1 MDSNQSGPSHP
12 PPAAEQSIP
21 RRKPV
26 TLWILVAAIGLV
38 AGILSGIFGIGGGLI
53 IVPALVLLGGWTA
66 TEAAGT
72 SLAALLLP
80 VGLLGAY
87 VYWRAGYVNVVSAL
101 ILAVGLF
108 VGAAI
113 GARIGLAAPPAIVQR
128 SLGVLL
134 LVVGLRLVLFVGP
147 TGAGLR

>member
-1 MDSNQSGPSHP
+1 M
-12 PPAAEQSIP
+12 
-21 RRKPV
+21 
-26 TLWILVAAIGLV
+26 TLWILIAAVGLC
-38 AGILSGIFGIGGGLI
+38 AGVLSGIFGIGGGLI

-87 VYWRAGYVNVVSAL
+87 LYWRAGHVNVVAAV
-101 ILAVGLF
+101 ILAGGLF

-147 TGAGLR
+147 TGTGLR

>member
-1 MDSNQSGPSHP
+1 M
-12 PPAAEQSIP
+12 
-21 RRKPV
+21 V
-26 TLWILVAAIGLV
+26 LWIVIAAVGLC
-38 AGILSGIFGIGGGLI
+38 AGVLSGIFGIGGGLI
-53 IVPALVLLGGWTA
+53 IVPALVLLGGWT
-66 TEAAGT
+66 TSEAAGT

-80 VGLLGAY
+80 VGLLGSY
-87 VYWRAGYVNVVSAL
+87 VYWRAGHVNVVAAV
-101 ILAVGLF
+101 ILAGGLF

>member
-1 MDSNQSGPSHP
+1 M
-12 PPAAEQSIP
+12 
-21 RRKPV
+21 
-26 TLWILVAAIGLV
+26 TLWVLITAIGLC

-53 IVPALVLLGGWTA
+53 IVPALMVLGGWTV

-87 VYWRAGYVNVVSAL
+87 EYWQAGHVNVAAAAV
-101 ILAVGLF
+101 LAGGLF

-113 GARIGLAAPPAIVQR
+113 GARIGLAAPPEVVQR
-128 SLGVLL
+128 SFGVLL
-134 LVVGLRLVLFVGP
+134 LAVGIRLAFFVGG
-147 TGAGLR
+147 TGVGAR

>member
-1 MDSNQSGPSHP
+1 M
-12 PPAAEQSIP
+12 
-21 RRKPV
+21 
-26 TLWILVAAIGLV
+26 TLWILIAAVGLC
-38 AGILSGIFGIGGGLI
+38 AGVLSGIFGIGGGLI
-53 IVPALVLLGGWTA
+53 IVPALVLFGGLTVA
-66 TEAAGT
+66 DAAGT

-87 VYWRAGYVNVVSAL
+87 LYWRADHVNVPAAL

-147 TGAGLR
+147 SGAGLR

>member
-1 MDSNQSGPSHP
+1 M
-12 PPAAEQSIP
+12 
-21 RRKPV
+21 
-26 TLWILVAAIGLV
+26 TFWILTAAVGLC
-38 AGILSGIFGIGGGLI
+38 AGVLSGIFGIGGGLI
-53 IVPALVLLGGWTA
+53 IVPALVLLGGLTVA
-66 TEAAGT
+66 DAAGT

-87 VYWRAGYVNVVSAL
+87 LYWRAGHVNVAAAL

-134 LVVGLRLVLFVGP
+134 LVVGLRLALFVGP
-147 TGAGLR
+147 TGLGPR